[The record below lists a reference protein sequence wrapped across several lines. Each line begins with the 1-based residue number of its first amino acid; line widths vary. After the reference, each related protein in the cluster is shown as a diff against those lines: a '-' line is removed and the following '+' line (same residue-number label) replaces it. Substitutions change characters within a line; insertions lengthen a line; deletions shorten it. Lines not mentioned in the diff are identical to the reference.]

1 MANEAGPTG
10 DCSTFSVILVEKL
23 FLIISSQFTV
33 LKNAL
38 PLASC
43 NRLIGIL
50 QMWKAKF
57 SRKWSQLPN
66 IDLDDFKLET
76 TTLKAILTQTSAN
89 CLFPCLRQK
98 YTVKNKREK
107 TPS

>member
-23 FLIISSQFTV
+23 FLIISSQFIV

-43 NRLIGIL
+43 KPFNRYFTNVESQIFT
-50 QMWKAKF
+50 KVESVAKY
-57 SRKWSQLPN
+57 RP
-66 IDLDDFKLET
+66 
-76 TTLKAILTQTSAN
+76 
-89 CLFPCLRQK
+89 
-98 YTVKNKREK
+98 
-107 TPS
+107 

>member
-1 MANEAGPTG
+1 MRIACFAESYHMASWQTRLAGPTG
-10 DCSTFSVILVEKL
+10 HCSTLSVILVEKL

-50 QMWKAKF
+50 EMWKAKF
-57 SRKWSQLPN
+57 
-66 IDLDDFKLET
+66 
-76 TTLKAILTQTSAN
+76 
-89 CLFPCLRQK
+89 
-98 YTVKNKREK
+98 
-107 TPS
+107 